1 MTRGPQEEYRRMMP
15 RLSRYFFQGL
25 LIVAPIGITAYV
37 FYLLFNM
44 IDQPLRRLIMW
55 TTGHD
60 LPGLGFLI
68 FVVLGVGLCI
78 LAGFLSGHLIA
89 RGMFSMLERATQ
101 KVPAFRLLH
110 NSFRDFFGAFVGDKK
125 AFDQPVLI
133 SVMPGS
139 DIRMVGFV
147 TRKTL
152 DMWDMADH
160 VAVYVPMAFTF
171 GGNLL
176 IIPRERLTP
185 LKAAS
190 SDALAFIVSG
200 GIAWEKKN
208 GEADAAKVEG

>member
-1 MTRGPQEEYRRMMP
+1 MMP
-15 RLSRYFFQGL
+15 RLSRYFLQGL
-25 LIVAPIGITAYV
+25 LIVAPIAITFVV
-37 FYLLFNM
+37 FYWLFNM

-60 LPGLGFLI
+60 LPGLGFVI
-68 FVVLGVGLCI
+68 FVILGVGACI
-78 LAGFLSGHLIA
+78 LAGFLSGNLIA
-89 RGMFSMLERATQ
+89 RGLFDLLERATQ
-101 KVPAFRLLH
+101 KFPAFRLLH
-110 NSFRDFFGAFVGDKK
+110 NSLRDFFGAFVGDKK
-125 AFDQPVLI
+125 AFDQPVLV

-152 DMWDMADH
+152 DMWEMADH

-185 LKAAS
+185 LRVPS

-200 GIAWEKKN
+200 GIAWEKKAVN
-208 GEADAAKVEG
+208 GEAGAAPPPPAKS